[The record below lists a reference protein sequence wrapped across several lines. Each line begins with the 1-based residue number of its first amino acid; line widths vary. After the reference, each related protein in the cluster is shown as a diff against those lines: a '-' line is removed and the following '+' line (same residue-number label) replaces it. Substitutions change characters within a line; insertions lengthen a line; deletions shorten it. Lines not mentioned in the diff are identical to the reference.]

1 MTDNILLYALGA
13 GLAFAISF
21 IMTPLIREIAV
32 RRSLLDAPA
41 TAIKTHKTPTP
52 ALGGVA
58 IALGFFGSLAVI
70 RLLTHFPTGTLTNLR
85 GMLLGALLVS
95 LTGLIDDIK
104 KPGGLSVSTKF
115 IVQIVAAALLI
126 IYGIH
131 MNFLHPLYISI
142 ALSVVWT
149 VGVTNAF
156 NIIDIMDGL
165 SSSQGLIAAAGFL
178 LIALPSEFIYVNFAS
193 AALLGGL
200 LGFLPWNL
208 SSKRKIFMG
217 DSGALL
223 VGFVLAAVSM
233 GTNYDRA
240 NPLGVY
246 APLLLLAI
254 PIYDTIFV
262 AVMRMLR
269 GSSPFKGSKDHYALR
284 LEKAGLSRPQIVTFS
299 ALAAISLSM
308 FAVLASKVSMW
319 WALAIYL
326 LAAAEFITL
335 SLSIAHIKMHD

>member
-1 MTDNILLYALGA
+1 MTDNILLYTLGA
-13 GLAFAISF
+13 GIAFALSF
-21 IMTPLIREIAV
+21 ILTPLIREIAV

-58 IALGFFGSLAVI
+58 IAIGFFGSLAVI
-70 RLLTHFPTGTLTNLR
+70 RLMTHFPTGTLTNLR
-85 GMLLGALLVS
+85 GVLLGTLIVS
-95 LTGLIDDIK
+95 FTGLVDDLR
-104 KPGGLSVSTKF
+104 KPQGLSVSTKF
-115 IVQIVAAALLI
+115 IAQILAAVLLI
-126 IYGIH
+126 MYGIH
-131 MNFLHPLYISI
+131 INFLHPLYISL

-165 SSSQGLIAAAGFL
+165 SSSQGAIAALGFL

-208 SSKRKIFMG
+208 SKKHKIFMG

-233 GTNYDRA
+233 GTNYDRT
-240 NPLGVY
+240 NPLGIY

-254 PIYDTIFV
+254 PIYDTLFV

-284 LEKAGLSRPQIVTFS
+284 LEKAGLSRKQIVLFS
-299 ALAAISLSM
+299 ALAALSM
-308 FAVLASKVSMW
+308 TGFAVLISKVSIW
-319 WALAIYL
+319 WALAVYT
-326 LAAAEFITL
+326 LAAAEFMIL
-335 SLSIAHIKMHD
+335 SLRIAHIRMHD